1 MAERLRMSREKREYP
16 DRPYVGVGVI
26 VFRDHEVLL
35 IQRNK
40 EPNKGQW
47 SIPGGRQML
56 GETAAE
62 AARRE
67 LQEETG
73 VKVDRFLLVD
83 VVDAIIP
90 DVEGKI
96 KYHYTLVDY
105 MGQWQSGESRPGH
118 DAKEVRWVRLNELSS
133 YSLMEK
139 TISIIQKAATINT

>member
-1 MAERLRMSREKREYP
+1 MSREKREYP
-16 DRPYVGVGVI
+16 NRPYLGVGVI

-67 LQEETG
+67 LLEETG
-73 VKVDRFLLVD
+73 VKVDRLLLVD

-105 MGQWQSGESRPGH
+105 MGQWQSGESRPGD
-118 DAKEVRWVRLNELSS
+118 DAKEVRWVLLNQLSS
-133 YSLMEK
+133 YSLLEK
-139 TISIIQKAATINT
+139 TMNIIQKAAAMNT

>member
-1 MAERLRMSREKREYP
+1 MSREKREYP

-47 SIPGGRQML
+47 SIPGGSQLL
-56 GETAAE
+56 GETASE
-62 AARRE
+62 AAQRE
-67 LQEETG
+67 LLEETG
-73 VKVDRFLLVD
+73 VKVDRLFLVD

-90 DVEGKI
+90 GVEGKI

-105 MGQWQSGESRPGH
+105 MGQWQSGESRPGD

-133 YSLMEK
+133 YSLLVK
-139 TISIIQKAATINT
+139 TMKIIQKAAAMNT

>member
-1 MAERLRMSREKREYP
+1 MSREKREYP

-35 IQRNK
+35 IRRKK

-47 SIPGGRQML
+47 SIPGGRQIL
-56 GETAAE
+56 GETVAE
-62 AARRE
+62 AVRRE
-67 LQEETG
+67 LLEETG
-73 VKVDRFLLVD
+73 VKVDRLLLVD

-105 MGQWQSGESRPGH
+105 MGQWQSGESRPGD
-118 DAKEVRWVRLNELSS
+118 DAKEVRWVRLNQLSS
-133 YSLMEK
+133 YSLLEK
-139 TISIIQKAATINT
+139 TMNIIQKAAAMNT

>member
-1 MAERLRMSREKREYP
+1 MSIEKREYP

-26 VFRDHEVLL
+26 VFRDHKVLL
-35 IQRNK
+35 VKRNK
-40 EPNKGQW
+40 EPNKGHW

-62 AARRE
+62 AAKRE
-67 LQEETG
+67 LLEETG
-73 VKVDRFLLVD
+73 VEVDQLSLVD

-105 MGQWQSGESRPGH
+105 MGQWESGDSRPGD
-118 DAKEVRWVRLNELSS
+118 DAQEVSWVSLNKLNS
-133 YSLMEK
+133 YSLLDK
-139 TISIIQKAATINT
+139 TMNIIHKAAEMQN

>member
-1 MAERLRMSREKREYP
+1 MSREKREYP

-26 VFRDHEVLL
+26 VFRDQEVLL
-35 IQRNK
+35 VKRNK

-67 LQEETG
+67 LLEETG
-73 VKVDRFLLVD
+73 VKVDQLLLVD

-90 DVEGKI
+90 DFEGHI
-96 KYHYTLVDY
+96 KY
-105 MGQWQSGESRPGH
+105 
-118 DAKEVRWVRLNELSS
+118 LS
-133 YSLMEK
+133 L
-139 TISIIQKAATINT
+139 IHI